1 MTPAGR
7 TIAAIATPPGRG
19 AVGIVRVSGP
29 LAARVARQL
38 LGKVPDARRALWTD
52 FRTGA
57 GEVVDRGLALYFPA
71 PNSYT
76 GEDVLELQA
85 HGGPAILRL
94 LVQEAC
100 ALGAEPARP
109 GEFTERAF
117 LNGKLDLLQAEGVA
131 MLIEAGNARAA
142 RAAARACAG
151 DFSRAAQQLSAS
163 LRRARVLLEAGI
175 DFGDDVEQGFDEAAA
190 ILREATGNV
199 EGLLKDAEAGAR
211 LSGGLDV
218 AIVGAPNSGKSTL
231 LNRLCGEDRAI
242 VTPIAGTTRDVLSI
256 DVTIDGIEFRF
267 HDTAGLRETEDP
279 IEQEGVRRARRILA
293 ESDLVLHL
301 DAAESAKSPA
311 STQQIAA
318 GPGQRYLEVRNKIDL
333 VGEAASREE
342 TPCGPRVNLSALTGD
357 GVPLLR
363 TTLWELAGGMAVAD
377 APFAARARH
386 VHALQAVAVTLEAAR
401 GQLAAEAVDLCC
413 EELRRAT
420 RLMEGLTGEWTT
432 EDLLGEIF
440 GSFCI
445 GK

>member
-1 MTPAGR
+1 MIQAGR
-7 TIAAIATPPGRG
+7 TIAAVATPPGRG

-29 LAARVARQL
+29 LAAPVALRL
-38 LGKVPDARRALWTD
+38 LGKLPEARRALWTD
-52 FRTGA
+52 FRAGTGD
-57 GEVVDRGLALYFPA
+57 VIDRGLALYFPA

-117 LNGKLDLLQAEGVA
+117 LNGKLDLLQAEAVA
-131 MLIEAGNARAA
+131 MLIEAGNAHAA

-151 DFSRAAQQLSAS
+151 EFSRAAQTLTAR

-190 ILREATGNV
+190 ILGEAAG
-199 EGLLKDAEAGAR
+199 GLQDLLKDAEAGVR
-211 LSGGLDV
+211 LSGGIDV

-231 LNRLCGEDRAI
+231 LNRLCGEERAI
-242 VTPIAGTTRDVLSI
+242 VTPIAGTTRDVLSV

-267 HDTAGLRETEDP
+267 HDTAGLRETEDL
-279 IEQEGVRRARRILA
+279 IEQEGVRRARRVLA
-293 ESDLVLHL
+293 ETDLVLHL
-301 DAAESAKSPA
+301 HAEESASCPDPSVA
-311 STQQIAA
+311 IATV
-318 GPGQRYLEVRNKIDL
+318 PGQRYLEVRNKIDL
-333 VGEAASREE
+333 VGENARREE
-342 TPCGPRVNLSALTGD
+342 TPRGPRLNLSALTGE
-357 GVPLLR
+357 GLPLLR

-377 APFAARARH
+377 APFAARTRH
-386 VHALQAVAVTLEAAR
+386 VHALQGVLVALEAAR
-401 GQLAAEAVDLCC
+401 VELAAGAAELCC

-420 RLMEGLTGEWTT
+420 RLMEELTGEWTT